1 MKVLKTTLPFAL
13 MFLGIGLLAGAFIVS
28 PQLHDSEKPV
38 LVENTK

>member
-1 MKVLKTTLPFAL
+1 MKVLKTTLPFTL

-28 PQLHDSEKPV
+28 PHLHDSEKPV